1 MSEVISGA
9 ADGGRDA
16 GQTVSMLP
24 GNVWPVQGNDHS
36 SPRFQAAGGVYG
48 HVWSGATLLLQQ
60 KELFYYK

>member
-16 GQTVSMLP
+16 VRAVSTLP
-24 GNVWPVQGNDHS
+24 GNVWPLQGNDRS
-36 SPRFQAAGGVYG
+36 SPRFQAAGSVYG
-48 HVWSGATLLLQQ
+48 HVWRGATLLLRQ